1 MWLRWFFWLIRCFL
15 DVVDS
20 EFEFEDIL
28 RMVEVF
34 ALSERSISQVEL
46 QLIDLTTPSWVIVI
60 PTSKYQE
67 VSGCCVDDLKWF
79 EAFFWICEFDV
90 EIGYLLGSW
99 ISMINEMPFQMSVFM
114 NHLLLLW
121 LTVHVCKSVNW
132 VSNCWNDLGFLSNL
146 IYKCSV
152 SGVSVLRIQFIFN
165 SVSSVPIFLEFRL
178 DEFEPSAY
186 CIFLNY
192 SSVPNVHKG
201 LLVIWILK
209 DLLCDYWLCLLFFR
223 K

>member
-15 DVVDS
+15 DVVNS
-20 EFEFEDIL
+20 KFEFEDIL

-34 ALSERSISQVEL
+34 ALSEWAVSHVEL
-46 QLIDLTTPSWVIVI
+46 QLIDLSTPSWVIEI
-60 PTSKYQE
+60 TASKYQE
-67 VSGCCVDDLKWF
+67 VSGCCVDDLKGF
-79 EAFFWICEFDV
+79 KGFLWICEFHV
-90 EIGYLLGSW
+90 EIGNLLGSW
-99 ISMINEMPFQMSVFM
+99 ITVINEMPFQMSVFM
-114 NHLLLLW
+114 NHLLLLG
-121 LTVHVCKSVNW
+121 LTVHVCKSVHW

-146 IYKCSV
+146 INECSV
-152 SGVSVLRIQFIFN
+152 SSKSVLRIQFILN

-186 CIFLNY
+186 CIFLYY
-192 SSVPNVHKG
+192 SSVPNIHKG

-209 DLLCDYWLCLLFFR
+209 DFLCDYWLSLLFFR